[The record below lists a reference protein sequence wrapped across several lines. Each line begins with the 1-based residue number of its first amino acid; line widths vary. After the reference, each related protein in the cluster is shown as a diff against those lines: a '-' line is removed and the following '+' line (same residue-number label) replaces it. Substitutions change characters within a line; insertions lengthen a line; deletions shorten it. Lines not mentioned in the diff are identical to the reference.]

1 MDITIHTYREDEVK
15 GNAVIDVV
23 HTDKVEEHV
32 KANTIFIEE
41 DFHL

>member
-1 MDITIHTYREDEVK
+1 MDTTSHTYREDEVK

-32 KANTIFIEE
+32 KSNTIFNEI